1 MRRLSWVFSRI
12 AFVMYALHRGTLK
25 TCLDSSAQDANVPSK
40 LMPLQ
45 QLFAKQGYIDM
56 LSLNF
61 CPSDMQHGTNHGKK
75 QTWFH

>member
-12 AFVMYALHRGTLK
+12 AFVMYAVFRGILK

-45 QLFAKQGYIDM
+45 RLFAKTR
-56 LSLNF
+56 L
-61 CPSDMQHGTNHGKK
+61 H
-75 QTWFH
+75 